1 MRPLPYHCAGSF
13 RFQYPNM
20 RAPRRRRPRTREIG
34 SPPEQTD
41 LDELA
46 ERARY
51 VGSPEHKD
59 TASFAGPPRL
69 RADASC
75 CPREMAEDQPT
86 INGWLRSA
94 IRRGATGTPWEG
106 AFPRYVWYKHEETV
120 FEGRLVN
127 RATGEYKGYPLD
139 RDEWPTGVEEIYADH
154 VRN

>member
-1 MRPLPYHCAGSF
+1 
-13 RFQYPNM
+13 M

-34 SPPEQTD
+34 PPREHAD

-94 IRRGATGTPWEG
+94 IRRGATGTP
-106 AFPRYVWYKHEETV
+106 YVWYKHGETV

-127 RATGEYKGYPLD
+127 RATGEYKGYPLN
-139 RDEWPTGVEEIYADH
+139 RDEWPAGVEEIYADH